1 MDRQGREGPGGAAAI
16 LRPAPPRAPPIRV
29 PDTWWR
35 RHQMALTPV
44 LLLAPAVLLFS
55 TFVLW
60 PIASSLWLSLHDWDG
75 VGPARFIGLANY
87 AELVTDDVFWT
98 AILNNVWWLALYMLA
113 PVFGLAVALFL
124 NQTVMG
130 IRLYKSLF
138 FFPFVISQVVVGL
151 VFSWFL
157 NPQFGLLAAGLA
169 AIGLPPVSLLDSE
182 RWATFAVIAAGLWP
196 QSAYCMILYLTG
208 LTAMNPEVIE
218 AARMDGVGG
227 RKLLWHVVLPELR
240 PATFIA
246 IVVSVVGALRSFDL
260 VAIMT
265 LGGPYNS
272 STVLAYFM
280 YEQTFLSSRYGYG
293 AAIATV
299 LFFIMDV
306 YIAFFLWRMLQRE
319 AN

>member
-1 MDRQGREGPGGAAAI
+1 MTIALDRAAA
-16 LRPAPPRAPPIRV
+16 RPAPPLRV

-35 RHQMALTPV
+35 RHQMALTPA
-44 LLLAPAVLLFS
+44 LLLAPAVVLFS
-55 TFVLW
+55 IFVLY
-60 PIASSLWLSLHDWDG
+60 PIASSLWLSLHEWDG
-75 VGPARFIGLANY
+75 ISPKKFVGLGNY
-87 AELVTDDVFWT
+87 VELFSDDVFWT
-98 AILNNVWWLALYMLA
+98 AIVNNVWWLALYMLA
-113 PVFGLAVALFL
+113 PVIGLAVALFL
-124 NQTVMG
+124 NQAVFG

-157 NPQFGLLAAGLA
+157 NPQFGLLVRALA
-169 AIGLPPVSLLDSE
+169 ALGLPQVSLLDSE

-227 RKLLWHVVLPELR
+227 RKLLWHIVLPELR

-246 IVVSVVGALRSFDL
+246 VVVSVVGALRSFDL

-272 STVLAYFM
+272 STVLAYYM

-306 YIAFFLWRMLQRE
+306 YIAFFLWRMLRRE
-319 AN
+319 VA

>member
-1 MDRQGREGPGGAAAI
+1 MDGTGLGPPGGAGA
-16 LRPAPPRAPPIRV
+16 IRV

-60 PIASSLWLSLHDWDG
+60 PIASSVWLSLHDWDG
-75 VGPARFIGLANY
+75 VGPARFVGLANY

-130 IRLYKSLF
+130 IRFYKSLF

-208 LTAMNPEVIE
+208 LTARNPEVIE

-306 YIAFFLWRMLQRE
+306 YIAFFLWRMLRRE

>member
-1 MDRQGREGPGGAAAI
+1 MTIALDQGRTAAA
-16 LRPAPPRAPPIRV
+16 PAIRV

-35 RHQMALTPV
+35 RNQMALTP
-44 LLLAPAVLLFS
+44 LLLLTPACLLFA

-60 PIASSLWLSLHDWDG
+60 PVLSSLWLSLHDWDG
-75 VGPARFIGLANY
+75 VNAPKFIGLGNY
-87 AELVTDDVFWT
+87 VELFGDDVFWT
-98 AILNNVWWLALYMLA
+98 AVVNNIYWLILYMLA
-113 PVFGLAVALFL
+113 PVIGLAVALFL
-124 NQTVMG
+124 NQTVFG

-157 NPQFGLLAAGLA
+157 NPQFGLLNQILSSLH
-169 AIGLPPVSLLDSE
+169 LPGVAPLE
-182 RWATFAVIAAGLWP
+182 NEHWATFAVIAAGLWP

-218 AARMDGVGG
+218 AARMDGVSG
-227 RKLLWHVVLPELR
+227 RKLLWHIILPQLR

-246 IVVSVVGALRSFDL
+246 VVVSVGGALRSFDL

-265 LGGPYNS
+265 LGGAYNS
-272 STVLAYFM
+272 STVLAYYM
-280 YEQTFLSSRYGYG
+280 YEQTFLSFRYGYG

-299 LFFIMDV
+299 LFFFMDI
-306 YIAFFLWRMLQRE
+306 YIAFFLWRMLRRE
-319 AN
+319 TA